1 MSEGVSMTGRERVL
15 HTIAGQVADSL
26 PWVPF
31 TGVHAGKLLGYDAKK
46 VSIDVEALVASA
58 LEVNRLYHPDGQ
70 PVMFD
75 LQIEAEVLGCELVW
89 SEDGPPS
96 VKTHPLAET
105 VDIPSRIPLPEE
117 GRISMHLEAIS
128 RLKKSIGSTTALY
141 GICCG
146 PFTLA
151 SHLRGTEIFM
161 DMMLDPTYVHELL
174 SYTKKVAKAVSG
186 YLVEA
191 GIDIV
196 AVVDPLISQISPAH
210 FAQFME
216 KPFTELFEHIRSLGA
231 ISSFFVCGNATMNIE
246 PMCRTK
252 CDSLSVDENVNLAFA
267 KKITD
272 SYGISIGGNIP
283 LTSVMLFG
291 NQQDNMKTV
300 VDLIGSVPSGNLIIS
315 PGCDMP
321 YDVPIENVIA
331 VEHAVHETESAR
343 SMVRHYQKAELKFT
357 GTLPEYDKL
366 SKPLVEVFTL
376 DSATCAACTYMW
388 AAAQDAVAELER
400 DIDLIEYKYTVPQN
414 IARCREMGVKQLPSI
429 YINGNLAFSSIIPSK
444 EELMRTIV
452 EGSV

>member
-1 MSEGVSMTGRERVL
+1 MSEEVPMTGRERVL
-15 HTIAGQVADSL
+15 QTIAGQMADSL

-46 VSIDVEALVASA
+46 VSTDVEALVASA

-75 LQIEAEVLGCELVW
+75 LQIEAEALGCDLVW

-105 VDIPSRIPLPEE
+105 VDIPSHVPLPDE
-117 GRISMHLEAIS
+117 GRISMHLEAIR
-128 RLKKSIGSTTALY
+128 RLKKSIGLTTALY

-161 DMMLDPTYVHELL
+161 DMMLDPGYVHELL
-174 SYTKKVAKAVSG
+174 SYTKEVAKAVSG

-196 AVVDPLISQISPAH
+196 AVVDPLISQISSAH
-210 FAQFME
+210 FAQFMG

-231 ISSFFVCGNATMNIE
+231 LSSFFVCGNATMNIE

-272 SYGISIGGNIP
+272 TFGISIGGNIP

-300 VDLIGSVPSGNLIIS
+300 VDLIDSVPSGNLIIS

-388 AAAQDAVAELER
+388 AAAQDAVAALGR

-414 IARCREMGVKQLPSI
+414 IARCREIGVKQLPSI
-429 YINGNLAFSSIIPSK
+429 YINGNLAFSSIIPSR

-452 EGSV
+452 EGLV

>member
-1 MSEGVSMTGRERVL
+1 MTGRERVL
-15 HTIAGQVADSL
+15 QTIAGQMADSL

-46 VSIDVEALVASA
+46 VSTDVEALVASA

-75 LQIEAEVLGCELVW
+75 LQIEAEALGCDLVW

-105 VDIPSRIPLPEE
+105 VDIPSHVPLPDE
-117 GRISMHLEAIS
+117 GRISMHLEAIR
-128 RLKKSIGSTTALY
+128 RLKKSIGLTTALY

-161 DMMLDPTYVHELL
+161 DMMLDPGYVHELL
-174 SYTKKVAKAVSG
+174 SYTKEVAKAVSG

-196 AVVDPLISQISPAH
+196 AVVDPLISQISSAH
-210 FAQFME
+210 FAQFMG

-231 ISSFFVCGNATMNIE
+231 LSSFFVCGNATMNIE

-272 SYGISIGGNIP
+272 TFGISIGGNIP

-300 VDLIGSVPSGNLIIS
+300 VDLIDSVPSGNLIIS

-388 AAAQDAVAELER
+388 AAAQDAVAALGR

-414 IARCREMGVKQLPSI
+414 IARCREIGVKQLPSI
-429 YINGNLAFSSIIPSK
+429 YINGNLAFSSIIPSR

-452 EGSV
+452 EGLV